1 MPEPL
6 EREMALR
13 EAVGAFVDV
22 DALEAAVQDLL
33 TCGFDR
39 SDVSLLASDDTVKRR
54 LGRYYPDLRAAED
67 DPDVPRRGFPNVEAR
82 TQGRGALAS
91 VLGYVGALT
100 AGGIVVATGGAAA
113 AVVAAGALGG
123 GALAALGAALGRS
136 VDSAF
141 VEDLRKQVERGGILL
156 WVRVTDTASEQ
167 RAQEVLTRHGARDVH
182 VHALRPATVPD

>member
-6 EREMALR
+6 ERERALR
-13 EAVGAFVDV
+13 EAVGAFIDV
-22 DALEAAVQDLL
+22 DALETAVQDLL

-39 SDVSLLASDDTVKRR
+39 SEVSLLASDDTVKRK

-82 TQGRGALAS
+82 MQGR
-91 VLGYVGALT
+91 
-100 AGGIVVATGGAAA
+100 
-113 AVVAAGALGG
+113 

-141 VEDLRKQVERGGILL
+141 VENLRKQVERGGILL